1 MTDVQHIDGGK
12 KFDLEK
18 GVIGG
23 LIWKRHHIMTVIKYD
38 DDALIQTIALIFK
51 QIRNMLNL

>member
-23 LIWKRHHIMTVIKYD
+23 LSHVH
-38 DDALIQTIALIFK
+38 LLLLLLNQTNPFLK
-51 QIRNMLNL
+51 